1 MEDHVNVTVT
11 TEVTTERTWKSN
23 RVADARR
30 QIFSGATAGEYV
42 TLSTDPKSMV
52 SQLALSYKP

>member
-11 TEVTTERTWKSN
+11 TERTRKSN
-23 RVADARR
+23 RVADAKR

-42 TLSTDPKSMV
+42 TLSTIDPKSMV